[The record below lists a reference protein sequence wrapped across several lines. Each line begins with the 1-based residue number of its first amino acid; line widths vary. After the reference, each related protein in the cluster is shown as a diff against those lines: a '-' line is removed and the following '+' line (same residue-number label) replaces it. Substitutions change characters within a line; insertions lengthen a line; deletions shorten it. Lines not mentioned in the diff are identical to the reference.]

1 MRFPMP
7 YRKVIPFL
15 MLLGPGLLVML
26 ADTDAGSIILA
37 AQSGAQWG
45 YSLLL
50 LQLLL
55 IPVLFMVQEL
65 TVRLGLVTGM
75 GHGELIKNHFGAV
88 AAGISVTTLV
98 ICCIGALIT
107 EFSGLSAVGQLLG
120 IPVYQTLSV
129 IVLFLIYMT
138 LTGSYHSIERIAI
151 CLGIFELIFV
161 WMAIQTHAPL
171 TEIVKGS
178 LDIPWTNRSYL
189 YLVAG
194 NIGAVIMP
202 WMIFFQ
208 QSALCD
214 KGLTVKQLNTA
225 RFDTLL
231 GAFVTQIIMISVL
244 ILAANTLGKTNPNAS
259 LNNVTDISYALIP
272 LIGVKYSH
280 LFFILGM
287 TGAAFVATIVV
298 SLTAAWGIGEVFG
311 FKRSLEF
318 HPTEAPWFYASY
330 IVIIIFSAILVAMN
344 LKNLVKINIAIEVM
358 NALFLPIVLGFLY
371 FLAVNALPETY
382 RLKGIYKFFVAG
394 IIVIL
399 SILGVFGA
407 FSWLL
412 I

>member
-1 MRFPMP
+1 MAF
-7 YRKVIPFL
+7 YRKFIPFISL
-15 MLLGPGLLVML
+15 IGPGLLVML

-65 TVRLGLVTGM
+65 AVRLGLVTGM
-75 GHGELIKNHFGAV
+75 GHGELIKNRFGNI
-88 AAGISVTTLV
+88 AAWVSVCTLV
-98 ICCIGALIT
+98 ICCVGALIT
-107 EFSGLSAVGQLLG
+107 EFSGLSAVGQLLN
-120 IPVYQTLSV
+120 IPVPETLTLV
-129 IVLFLIYMT
+129 VVFLIYMT
-138 LTGSYHSIERIAI
+138 WTGSYHSIERIAI
-151 CLGIFELIFV
+151 CLGIFELVFI
-161 WMAIQTHAPL
+161 WMAIRTHPPM
-171 TEIVKGS
+171 TEIIKGS
-178 LDIPWTNRSYL
+178 LNIPWTNHSYL

-214 KGLTVKQLNTA
+214 KGLTVKQLNAA

-231 GAFVTQIIMISVL
+231 GAFVTQMIMISVL
-244 ILAANTLGKTNPNAS
+244 ILAANTLGKTNPNAP
-259 LNNVTDISYALIP
+259 LNSVTDISKTLIP
-272 LIGVKYSH
+272 LIGVTYGR

-287 TGAAFVATIVV
+287 SGAAFVATIVV

-311 FKRSLEF
+311 FKRSLED

-330 IVIIIFSAILVAMN
+330 IVIIIFSAFMVAFN
-344 LKNLVKINIAIEVM
+344 LKNLVKITIAIEVM

-371 FLAVNALPETY
+371 SLAVNVLPDKY
-382 RLKGIYKFFVAG
+382 RLKGIYKVIVAS
-394 IIVIL
+394 IITIL
-399 SILGVFGA
+399 CILGIFGA
-407 FSWLL
+407 FSWLV